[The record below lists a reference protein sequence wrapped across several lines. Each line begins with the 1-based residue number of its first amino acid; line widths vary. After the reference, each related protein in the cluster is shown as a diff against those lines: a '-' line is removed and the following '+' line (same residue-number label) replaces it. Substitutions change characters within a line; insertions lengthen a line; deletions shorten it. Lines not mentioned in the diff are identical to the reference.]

1 MQHVTDFLQSGKRV
15 RKTAGWPEVKP
26 ARALVLAHDV
36 ADDGAGD
43 GAGDGADD
51 SADDVAHDN
60 AADTVTLVDK
70 VMDGAARSTAKRLG
84 AFDLDRYQTELTCE
98 HKVTIR
104 NIAAAIRARV
114 TPVARVD
121 LDLPA
126 RQPMREPPNLGRKQ
140 R

>member
-43 GAGDGADD
+43 GADD

-84 AFDLDRYQTELTCE
+84 ACDLDRYQTELTCE

-114 TPVARVD
+114 TPVVRVD
-121 LDLPA
+121 LDLPE
-126 RQPMREPPNLGRKQ
+126 RQPMREQ
-140 R
+140 RANVV